1 MLMTFEERRIIML
14 RRILTAAIAVLLT
27 VIGLILMEKL
37 LPQISYFLGYNIHST
52 GLLGYS
58 YIHWLFAIVSVLFFG
73 WVGWVITP
81 FLIRFLLKY
90 SEIVASVL
98 AKAPS
103 ADIIVSLIGV
113 LVGLVLANLIGAPFS
128 RLPIVGP
135 YIPIVL
141 SIVLALTGAKVASH
155 KSKDILG
162 LFYRSRPQGKDP
174 AVVTEETAQDQREE
188 TVIDADALPVSLAAS
203 NKLLDTSV
211 IIDGRISDILKT
223 GFLEGNLV
231 IPHFVLDEL
240 QRLSDSSDNLKRAKG
255 RRGLDFIHELQ
266 EVFSHVV
273 IVNDME
279 YEMIQDVDSKLIAL
293 AKDTGSMIVTND
305 FNLNKVASIQGIRVL
320 NINDLAN
327 AVKPVVIPGE
337 EMTVYLLREGKES
350 GQAVAY
356 LQDGTMIVVEG
367 GRKYIGNKI
376 RIAVTSV
383 LQTSAGRMIF
393 AKVPKNHDVRDV
405 LAGAEG
411 T

>member
-1 MLMTFEERRIIML
+1 ML

-27 VIGLILMEKL
+27 VTGLILMEQL

-73 WVGWVITP
+73 WIGWVITP
-81 FLIRFLLKY
+81 FLIKFLLKY

-113 LVGLVLANLIGAPFS
+113 LVGLILANLIGAPFS

-135 YIPIVL
+135 YIPVVL

-162 LFYRSRPQGKDP
+162 LFYRSRPQGKDLP
-174 AVVTEETAQDQREE
+174 AGTEEMVQGQQEE
-188 TVIDADALPVSLAAS
+188 TVLDVDSLPVELAAS

-240 QRLSDSSDNLKRAKG
+240 QRLSDSSDSLKRANG

-266 EVFSHVV
+266 EIFPHVV

-350 GQAVAY
+350 GQAIAY

-393 AKVPKNHDVRDV
+393 AKVPKNHDVRDI

>member
-1 MLMTFEERRIIML
+1 ML
-14 RRILTAAIAVLLT
+14 RRILTAAIAVVLT
-27 VIGLILMEKL
+27 VTGLILMEQL
-37 LPQISYFLGYNIHST
+37 LPQISYFLGYSIHSK
-52 GLLGYS
+52 GVLGYS
-58 YIHWLFAIVSVLFFG
+58 YIHWLFAIVSVLFFS
-73 WVGWVITP
+73 WIGWVITP
-81 FLIRFLLKY
+81 FLIKYLLKY
-90 SEIVASVL
+90 SEVVASVL

-113 LVGLVLANLIGAPFS
+113 LVGLILANLIGAPFS
-128 RLPIVGP
+128 HLPIVGS
-135 YIPIVL
+135 YIPIIL
-141 SIVLALTGAKVASH
+141 SIVLALTGAKVALY
-155 KSKDILG
+155 KSKDIIG
-162 LFYRSRPQGKDP
+162 FFNRSRPADNTVLDNGG
-174 AVVTEETAQDQREE
+174 ETVQDQQEE
-188 TVIDADALPVSLAAS
+188 TVVDAGSMPAELAS
-203 NKLLDTSV
+203 FNKLLDTSV

-255 RRGLDFIHELQ
+255 RRGLDLIHELQ
-266 EVFSHVV
+266 DMTGHVV
-273 IVNDME
+273 IVRDLE
-279 YEMIQDVDSKLIAL
+279 YDAFQDVDSKLIAL
-293 AKDTGSMIVTND
+293 AKDTGSAVVTND

-337 EMTVYLLREGKES
+337 EMTAYLLREGKES
-350 GQAVAY
+350 GQAIAY

-376 RIAVTSV
+376 RVAVTSV

-393 AKVPKNHDVRDV
+393 AKVPKNHDVRDM

-411 T
+411 K

>member
-1 MLMTFEERRIIML
+1 ML

-141 SIVLALTGAKVASH
+141 SIILALTGAKVASH

-174 AVVTEETAQDQREE
+174 AAVTEETAQDRQEE
-188 TVIDADALPVSLAAS
+188 TVVDADALPVALAAS

-266 EVFSHVV
+266 EIFPHVV

-337 EMTVYLLREGKES
+337 EMTVYLLREGKEN

>member
-1 MLMTFEERRIIML
+1 ML

-27 VIGLILMEKL
+27 VTGLILMEQL

-73 WVGWVITP
+73 WIGWVITP
-81 FLIRFLLKY
+81 FLIKFLLKY

-113 LVGLVLANLIGAPFS
+113 LVGLILANLIGAPFS

-135 YIPIVL
+135 YIPVVL

-162 LFYRSRPQGKDP
+162 LFYRSRPQGKDLS
-174 AVVTEETAQDQREE
+174 AGTEEMVQGQQEE
-188 TVIDADALPVSLAAS
+188 TVLVVDSLPVELAAS

-240 QRLSDSSDNLKRAKG
+240 QRLSASSDKLKRAKG

-266 EVFSHVV
+266 EIFPHVV

-350 GQAVAY
+350 GQAIAY

-393 AKVPKNHDVRDV
+393 AKVPKNHDVRDI

>member
-1 MLMTFEERRIIML
+1 ML
-14 RRILTAAIAVLLT
+14 RRILTAAIAVVLT
-27 VIGLILMEKL
+27 VTGLILMEQL
-37 LPQISYFLGYNIHST
+37 LPQISYFLGYNIHSK

-58 YIHWLFAIVSVLFFG
+58 YIHWLFAIVSVLFFS

-81 FLIRFLLKY
+81 FLIKFLLKY
-90 SEIVASVL
+90 SELVASVL

-113 LVGLVLANLIGAPFS
+113 LVGLILANLIGAPFS
-128 RLPIVGP
+128 RLPIVGS
-135 YIPIVL
+135 YIPIIL

-162 LFYRSRPQGKDP
+162 LFYRSRPPGELSPVKPDDM
-174 AVVTEETAQDQREE
+174 AQDPQEE
-188 TVIDADALPVSLAAS
+188 VVVE
-203 NKLLDTSV
+203 LLDTSV
-211 IIDGRISDILKT
+211 IIDGRIADILKT

-266 EVFSHVV
+266 EMFHHVV
-273 IVNDME
+273 IVQDPE
-279 YEMIQDVDSKLIAL
+279 HDMIQDVDSKLVAL
-293 AKDTGSMIVTND
+293 AKDTNSIIVTND

-337 EMTVYLLREGKES
+337 EMTAYLLREGKES
-350 GQAVAY
+350 GQAIAY

-393 AKVPKNHDVRDV
+393 AKVPKNHDVRDM

-411 T
+411 K

>member
-1 MLMTFEERRIIML
+1 ML
-14 RRILTAAIAVLLT
+14 RRILTVVIAVLLT
-27 VIGLILMEKL
+27 VTGLILMEQM
-37 LPQISYFLGYNIHST
+37 LPNISFLLGYNVHSK

-58 YIHWLFAIVSVLFFG
+58 YIHWLFAILSVLFFS

-81 FLIRFLLKY
+81 FIIKYLLKY
-90 SEIVASVL
+90 SELVASVL

-113 LVGLVLANLIGAPFS
+113 LIGLILANLIGAPFS
-128 RLPIVGP
+128 RLPIFGS

-141 SIVLALTGAKVASH
+141 SIVLALTGAKVALH

-162 LFYRSRPQGKDP
+162 LFYRSRIAGKNAPPVNDATDTEIVQD
-174 AVVTEETAQDQREE
+174 AVVD
-188 TVIDADALPVSLAAS
+188 TVSVPGELTAS

-211 IIDGRISDILKT
+211 IIDGRIVDILKT
-223 GFLEGNLV
+223 GFLEGNLIV
-231 IPHFVLDEL
+231 PHFVLDEL
-240 QRLSDSSDNLKRAKG
+240 QRLSDSSDSLKRAKG
-255 RRGLDFIHELQ
+255 RRGLDLIHALQ
-266 EVFSHVV
+266 KEFYHVI
-273 IVNDME
+273 IVKDLEYDM
-279 YEMIQDVDSKLIAL
+279 IPDVDGKLIAL
-293 AKDTGSMIVTND
+293 AKDTDSIIVTND
-305 FNLNKVASIQGIRVL
+305 FNLNKVASIQGIRIL

-337 EMTVYLLREGKES
+337 EMTAYLLREGKES

-376 RIAVTSV
+376 RVAVTSV

-393 AKVPKNHDVRDV
+393 ARVAKNHDARDV
-405 LAGAEG
+405 MTVAEEK
-411 T
+411 

>member
-1 MLMTFEERRIIML
+1 ML
-14 RRILTAAIAVLLT
+14 RRILTAAIAVVLT
-27 VIGLILMEKL
+27 VTGLILMEQL
-37 LPQISYFLGYNIHST
+37 LPQISYFLGYSIHSK
-52 GLLGYS
+52 GVLGYS
-58 YIHWLFAIVSVLFFG
+58 YIHWLFAIVSVLFFS
-73 WVGWVITP
+73 WIGWVITP
-81 FLIRFLLKY
+81 FLIKYLLKY
-90 SEIVASVL
+90 SEVVASVL

-113 LVGLVLANLIGAPFS
+113 LVGLILANLIGAPFS
-128 RLPIVGP
+128 HLPIVGS
-135 YIPIVL
+135 YIPIIL
-141 SIVLALTGAKVASH
+141 SIVLALTGAKVALY
-155 KSKDILG
+155 KSKDIIG
-162 LFYRSRPQGKDP
+162 FFNRSRPADNTVPDNGG
-174 AVVTEETAQDQREE
+174 ETVQDQQEE
-188 TVIDADALPVSLAAS
+188 TVVDAGSMPAELAS
-203 NKLLDTSV
+203 FNKLLDTSV

-255 RRGLDFIHELQ
+255 RRGLDLIHELQ
-266 EVFSHVV
+266 DMTGHVV
-273 IVNDME
+273 IVRDLE
-279 YEMIQDVDSKLIAL
+279 YDAFQDVDSKLIAL
-293 AKDTGSMIVTND
+293 AKDTGSAVVTND

-337 EMTVYLLREGKES
+337 EMTAYLLREGKES
-350 GQAVAY
+350 GQAIAY

-376 RIAVTSV
+376 RVAVTSV

-393 AKVPKNHDVRDV
+393 AKVPKNHDVRDM

-411 T
+411 K

>member
-1 MLMTFEERRIIML
+1 ML

-27 VIGLILMEKL
+27 VTGLILMEQL

-73 WVGWVITP
+73 WIGWVITP
-81 FLIRFLLKY
+81 FLIKFLLKY

-113 LVGLVLANLIGAPFS
+113 LVGLILANLIGAPFS

-141 SIVLALTGAKVASH
+141 SIILALTGAKVASH

-162 LFYRSRPQGKDP
+162 LFYRSRAQVKDP
-174 AVVTEETAQDQREE
+174 VVVTEEMAQDQQEDA
-188 TVIDADALPVSLAAS
+188 VVDADSLPVELAAS

-266 EVFSHVV
+266 EIFPHVV

-350 GQAVAY
+350 GQAIAY

-393 AKVPKNHDVRDV
+393 AKVPKNHDVRDI

>member
-1 MLMTFEERRIIML
+1 ML
-14 RRILTAAIAVLLT
+14 RRILTAAIAVVLT
-27 VIGLILMEKL
+27 VTGLILMEQL
-37 LPQISYFLGYNIHST
+37 LPQISYFLGYSIHSK
-52 GLLGYS
+52 GVLGYS
-58 YIHWLFAIVSVLFFG
+58 YIHWLFAIVSVLFFS
-73 WVGWVITP
+73 WIGWVITP
-81 FLIRFLLKY
+81 FLIKYLLKY
-90 SEIVASVL
+90 SEVVASVL

-113 LVGLVLANLIGAPFS
+113 LVGLILANLIGAPFS
-128 RLPIVGP
+128 RLPIVGS
-135 YIPIVL
+135 YIPIIL
-141 SIVLALTGAKVASH
+141 SIVLALTGAKVALY
-155 KSKDILG
+155 KSKDIIG
-162 LFYRSRPQGKDP
+162 FFNRSRPADNPVLDNGGEM
-174 AVVTEETAQDQREE
+174 VQDQQEE
-188 TVIDADALPVSLAAS
+188 TVVDAASMPAELVSS

-255 RRGLDFIHELQ
+255 RRGLDLIHELQ
-266 EVFSHVV
+266 DMTGHVV
-273 IVNDME
+273 IVRDLE
-279 YEMIQDVDSKLIAL
+279 YDAFQDVDSKLIAL
-293 AKDTGSMIVTND
+293 AKDTGSAVVTND

-337 EMTVYLLREGKES
+337 EMTAYLLREGKES
-350 GQAVAY
+350 GQAIAY

-376 RIAVTSV
+376 RVAVTSV

-393 AKVPKNHDVRDV
+393 AKVPKNHDVRDMF
-405 LAGAEG
+405 AGAEG
-411 T
+411 K

>member
-1 MLMTFEERRIIML
+1 ML

-37 LPQISYFLGYNIHST
+37 LPQISYFLGYNIHSS

-103 ADIIVSLIGV
+103 ADIIVSLTGV

-141 SIVLALTGAKVASH
+141 SIILALTGAKVASH

-174 AVVTEETAQDQREE
+174 AVVTEETALDQREE

-405 LAGAEG
+405 LAGAEE

>member
-1 MLMTFEERRIIML
+1 ML
-14 RRILTAAIAVLLT
+14 RRILTIVIAVILT
-27 VIGLILMEKL
+27 VTGLILMEQL
-37 LPQISYFLGYNIHST
+37 LPHISFLIGYNVNSK

-58 YIHWLFAIVSVLFFG
+58 YIHWLFAILSVMFFS

-81 FLIRFLLKY
+81 FIIKYLLKY
-90 SEIVASVL
+90 SELVASVL

-113 LVGLVLANLIGAPFS
+113 LVGLILANLIGAPFS
-128 RLPIVGP
+128 RLPIVGS
-135 YIPIVL
+135 YIPIIL
-141 SIVLALTGAKVASH
+141 SIVLALTGAKVALH

-162 LFYRSRPQGKDP
+162 LFYRSRSSGNFADKNEESGEEVIPEE
-174 AVVTEETAQDQREE
+174 AVVDTASMPGE
-188 TVIDADALPVSLAAS
+188 LAAV

-211 IIDGRISDILKT
+211 IIDGRIADILKT

-231 IPHFVLDEL
+231 VPHFVQDEL

-255 RRGLDFIHELQ
+255 RRGLDLIQELQ
-266 EVFSHVV
+266 DTFHHVV
-273 IVNDME
+273 IVKDIE
-279 YEMIQDVDSKLIAL
+279 YDMIQDVDSKLIAL
-293 AKDTGSMIVTND
+293 AKDTGSIIVTND

-327 AVKPVVIPGE
+327 AMKPVVIPGE
-337 EMTVYLLREGKES
+337 EMTAYLLREGKES
-350 GQAVAY
+350 GQAIAY

-376 RIAVTSV
+376 KVAVTSV

-393 AKVPKNHDVRDV
+393 AKVARNQ
-405 LAGAEG
+405 A
-411 T
+411 

>member
-1 MLMTFEERRIIML
+1 ML

-27 VIGLILMEKL
+27 VTGLILMEQL

-73 WVGWVITP
+73 WIGWVITP
-81 FLIRFLLKY
+81 FLIKFLLKY

-98 AKAPS
+98 AKVPS

-113 LVGLVLANLIGAPFS
+113 LVGLILANLIGAPFS

-162 LFYRSRPQGKDP
+162 LFYRSRAQVKDP
-174 AVVTEETAQDQREE
+174 VVVTEEMAQDQQEDA
-188 TVIDADALPVSLAAS
+188 VVDADSLPVELAAS

-350 GQAVAY
+350 GQAIAY

-393 AKVPKNHDVRDV
+393 AKVPKNHEVHDV

>member
-1 MLMTFEERRIIML
+1 ML

-73 WVGWVITP
+73 WIGWVITP
-81 FLIRFLLKY
+81 FLIKFLLKY

-113 LVGLVLANLIGAPFS
+113 LVGLILANLIGAPFS

-135 YIPIVL
+135 YIPVVL

-162 LFYRSRPQGKDP
+162 LFYRSRPQGKDLP
-174 AVVTEETAQDQREE
+174 AGTEEMVQGQQEE
-188 TVIDADALPVSLAAS
+188 TVLVVDSLPVELAAS

-266 EVFSHVV
+266 EIFPHVV

-350 GQAVAY
+350 GQAIAY

-393 AKVPKNHDVRDV
+393 AKVPKNHDVRDI

>member
-1 MLMTFEERRIIML
+1 ML

-27 VIGLILMEKL
+27 VTGLILMEQL

-73 WVGWVITP
+73 WIGWVITP
-81 FLIRFLLKY
+81 FLIKFLLKY

-113 LVGLVLANLIGAPFS
+113 LVGLILANLIGVPFS

-174 AVVTEETAQDQREE
+174 AVVTEETALDQREE

-383 LQTSAGRMIF
+383 LQTSAGRMFF
-393 AKVPKNHDVRDV
+393 AKVTKNHDVRDV

>member
-1 MLMTFEERRIIML
+1 ML
-14 RRILTAAIAVLLT
+14 RRILTVVIAVLLT
-27 VIGLILMEKL
+27 VTGLILMEQM
-37 LPQISYFLGYNIHST
+37 LPNISFLLGYNVHSK

-58 YIHWLFAIVSVLFFG
+58 YIHWLFAILSVLFFS

-81 FLIRFLLKY
+81 FIIKYLLKY
-90 SEIVASVL
+90 SELVASVL

-113 LVGLVLANLIGAPFS
+113 LIGLILANLIGAPFS
-128 RLPIVGP
+128 RLPIFGS

-141 SIVLALTGAKVASH
+141 SIVLALTGAKVALH

-162 LFYRSRPQGKDP
+162 LFYRSRIAGKNAPPVNDATDTENVQD
-174 AVVTEETAQDQREE
+174 AVVD
-188 TVIDADALPVSLAAS
+188 TVSVPGELAAS

-211 IIDGRISDILKT
+211 IIDGRIVDILKT
-223 GFLEGNLV
+223 GFLEGNLIV
-231 IPHFVLDEL
+231 PHFVLDEL
-240 QRLSDSSDNLKRAKG
+240 QRLSDSSDSLKRAKG
-255 RRGLDFIHELQ
+255 RRGLDLIHALQ
-266 EVFSHVV
+266 KEFYHVI
-273 IVNDME
+273 IVKDLEYDM
-279 YEMIQDVDSKLIAL
+279 IPDVDGKLIAL
-293 AKDTGSMIVTND
+293 AKDTDSIIVTND
-305 FNLNKVASIQGIRVL
+305 FNLNKVASIQGIRIL

-337 EMTVYLLREGKES
+337 EMTAYLLREGKES

-376 RIAVTSV
+376 RVAVTSV

-393 AKVPKNHDVRDV
+393 ARVAKNHDARDV
-405 LAGAEG
+405 MTVAEEK
-411 T
+411 

>member
-1 MLMTFEERRIIML
+1 ML
-14 RRILTAAIAVLLT
+14 RRILTVVIAVLLT
-27 VIGLILMEKL
+27 VTGLILMEQM
-37 LPQISYFLGYNIHST
+37 LPNISFLLGYNVHSK

-58 YIHWLFAIVSVLFFG
+58 YIHWLFAILSVLFFS

-81 FLIRFLLKY
+81 FIIKYLLKY
-90 SEIVASVL
+90 SELVASVL

-113 LVGLVLANLIGAPFS
+113 LIGLILANLIGAPFS
-128 RLPIVGP
+128 RLPIFGS

-141 SIVLALTGAKVASH
+141 SIVLALTGAKVALH

-162 LFYRSRPQGKDP
+162 LFYRSRMAGKNAPPANDATDTEIVQD
-174 AVVTEETAQDQREE
+174 AVVD
-188 TVIDADALPVSLAAS
+188 TVSVPGELAAS

-211 IIDGRISDILKT
+211 IIDGRIVDILKT
-223 GFLEGNLV
+223 GFLEGNLIV
-231 IPHFVLDEL
+231 PHFVLDEL
-240 QRLSDSSDNLKRAKG
+240 QRLSDSSDSLKRAKG
-255 RRGLDFIHELQ
+255 RRGLDLIHALQ
-266 EVFSHVV
+266 KEFYHVI
-273 IVNDME
+273 IVKDLEYDM
-279 YEMIQDVDSKLIAL
+279 IPDVDGKLIAL
-293 AKDTGSMIVTND
+293 AKDTDSIIVTND
-305 FNLNKVASIQGIRVL
+305 FNLNKVASIQGIRIL

-337 EMTVYLLREGKES
+337 EMTAYLLREGKES

-376 RIAVTSV
+376 RVAVTSV

-393 AKVPKNHDVRDV
+393 ARVAKNHDARDV
-405 LAGAEG
+405 MTVAEEK
-411 T
+411 

>member
-1 MLMTFEERRIIML
+1 ML
-14 RRILTAAIAVLLT
+14 RRILTVVIAVLLT
-27 VIGLILMEKL
+27 VTGLILMEQM
-37 LPQISYFLGYNIHST
+37 LPNISFLLGYNVHSK

-58 YIHWLFAIVSVLFFG
+58 YIHWLFAILSVLFFS

-81 FLIRFLLKY
+81 FIIKYLLKY
-90 SEIVASVL
+90 SELVASVL

-113 LVGLVLANLIGAPFS
+113 LIGLILANLIGAPFS
-128 RLPIVGP
+128 RLPIFGS

-141 SIVLALTGAKVASH
+141 SIVLALTGAKVALH

-162 LFYRSRPQGKDP
+162 LFYRSRIAGKNAPPVNDATDTEIVQD
-174 AVVTEETAQDQREE
+174 AVVD
-188 TVIDADALPVSLAAS
+188 TVSVPGELAAS

-211 IIDGRISDILKT
+211 IIDGRIVDILKT
-223 GFLEGNLV
+223 GFLEGNLIV
-231 IPHFVLDEL
+231 PHFVLDEL
-240 QRLSDSSDNLKRAKG
+240 QRLSDSSDSLKRAKG
-255 RRGLDFIHELQ
+255 RRGLDLIHALQ
-266 EVFSHVV
+266 KEFYHVI
-273 IVNDME
+273 IVKDLEYDM
-279 YEMIQDVDSKLIAL
+279 IPDVDGKLIAL
-293 AKDTGSMIVTND
+293 AKDTDSIIVTND
-305 FNLNKVASIQGIRVL
+305 FNLNKVASIQGIRIL

-337 EMTVYLLREGKES
+337 EMTAYLLREGKES

-376 RIAVTSV
+376 RVAVTSV

-393 AKVPKNHDVRDV
+393 ARVAKNHDARDV
-405 LAGAEG
+405 MTVAEEK
-411 T
+411 

>member
-1 MLMTFEERRIIML
+1 ML
-14 RRILTAAIAVLLT
+14 RRILTVVIAVLLT
-27 VIGLILMEKL
+27 VTGLILMEQM
-37 LPQISYFLGYNIHST
+37 LPNISFLLGYNVHSK

-58 YIHWLFAIVSVLFFG
+58 YIHWLFAILSVLFFS

-81 FLIRFLLKY
+81 FIIKYLLKY
-90 SEIVASVL
+90 SELVASVL

-113 LVGLVLANLIGAPFS
+113 LIGLILANLIGAPFS
-128 RLPIVGP
+128 RLPIFGS

-141 SIVLALTGAKVASH
+141 SIVLALTGAKVALH

-162 LFYRSRPQGKDP
+162 LFYRSRMAGKNAPPVNEVTDTEIVQD
-174 AVVTEETAQDQREE
+174 AVVD
-188 TVIDADALPVSLAAS
+188 TVSVPGELAAS

-211 IIDGRISDILKT
+211 IIDGRIVDILKT
-223 GFLEGNLV
+223 GFLEGNLIV
-231 IPHFVLDEL
+231 PHFVLDEL
-240 QRLSDSSDNLKRAKG
+240 QRLSDSSDSLKRAKG
-255 RRGLDFIHELQ
+255 RRGLDLIHALQ
-266 EVFSHVV
+266 KEFYHVV
-273 IVNDME
+273 IVKDLEYDM
-279 YEMIQDVDSKLIAL
+279 IPDVDGKLIAL
-293 AKDTGSMIVTND
+293 AKDTDSIIVTND
-305 FNLNKVASIQGIRVL
+305 FNLNKVASIQGIRIL

-337 EMTVYLLREGKES
+337 EMTAYLLREGKES

-376 RIAVTSV
+376 RVAVTSV

-393 AKVPKNHDVRDV
+393 ARVAKNHDARDV
-405 LAGAEG
+405 MTVAEEK
-411 T
+411 

>member
-1 MLMTFEERRIIML
+1 MIKNLEERRMTML
-14 RRILTAAIAVLLT
+14 RRILTAVIAVLLT
-27 VIGLILMEKL
+27 VTGLILMEQL

-58 YIHWLFAIVSVLFFG
+58 YIHWLFAIVSVLFFS
-73 WVGWVITP
+73 WIGWVITP
-81 FLIRFLLKY
+81 FLIKYLLRY
-90 SEIVASVL
+90 SEVVASVL

-113 LVGLVLANLIGAPFS
+113 LVGLILANLIGAPFS
-128 RLPIVGP
+128 RLPIIGP

-141 SIVLALTGAKVASH
+141 SLILALTGAKVALY

-162 LFYRSRPQGKDP
+162 MFNRSRSADN
-174 AVVTEETAQDQREE
+174 TAQDNAGETVQYQQDD
-188 TVIDADALPVSLAAS
+188 TVIDADSMPAGQPSS

-211 IIDGRISDILKT
+211 IIDGRIADILKT

-240 QRLSDSSDNLKRAKG
+240 QRLSDSSDSLKRAKG
-255 RRGLDFIHELQ
+255 RRGLDLIHNLQ
-266 EVFSHVV
+266 EEFRHVV
-273 IVNDME
+273 IIKDLE
-279 YEMIQDVDSKLIAL
+279 YDAFQDVDSKLIAL
-293 AKDTGSMIVTND
+293 AKDTDSDIITND

-337 EMTVYLLREGKES
+337 EMTAYLLREGKES

-376 RIAVTSV
+376 RVAVTSV

-393 AKVPKNHDVRDV
+393 AKVSKNHDTRDI

-411 T
+411 K

>member
-1 MLMTFEERRIIML
+1 ML
-14 RRILTAAIAVLLT
+14 RRILTVVIAVLLT
-27 VIGLILMEKL
+27 VTGLILMEQM
-37 LPQISYFLGYNIHST
+37 LPNISFLLGYNVHSK

-58 YIHWLFAIVSVLFFG
+58 YIHWLFAILSVLFFS

-81 FLIRFLLKY
+81 FIIKYLLKY
-90 SEIVASVL
+90 SELVASVL

-113 LVGLVLANLIGAPFS
+113 LIGLILANLIGAPFS
-128 RLPIVGP
+128 RLPIFGS

-141 SIVLALTGAKVASH
+141 SIVLALTGAKVALH

-162 LFYRSRPQGKDP
+162 LFYRSRMAGKTAPPVNDATDTEIVQD
-174 AVVTEETAQDQREE
+174 AVVD
-188 TVIDADALPVSLAAS
+188 TVSVPGELTAS

-211 IIDGRISDILKT
+211 IIDGRIVDILKT
-223 GFLEGNLV
+223 GFLEGNLIV
-231 IPHFVLDEL
+231 PHFVLDEL
-240 QRLSDSSDNLKRAKG
+240 QRLSDSSDSLKRAKG
-255 RRGLDFIHELQ
+255 RRGLDLIHALQ
-266 EVFSHVV
+266 KEFYHVI
-273 IVNDME
+273 IVKDLEYDM
-279 YEMIQDVDSKLIAL
+279 IPDVDGKLIAL
-293 AKDTGSMIVTND
+293 AKDTDSIIVTND
-305 FNLNKVASIQGIRVL
+305 FNLNKVASIQGIRIL

-337 EMTVYLLREGKES
+337 EMTAYLLREGKES

-376 RIAVTSV
+376 RVAVTSV

-393 AKVPKNHDVRDV
+393 ARVAKNHDARDV
-405 LAGAEG
+405 MTVAEEK
-411 T
+411 

>member
-1 MLMTFEERRIIML
+1 ML
-14 RRILTAAIAVLLT
+14 RRILTAVIAVLLT
-27 VIGLILMEKL
+27 VTGLILMEQL

-58 YIHWLFAIVSVLFFG
+58 YIHWLFAIVSVLFFS
-73 WVGWVITP
+73 WIGWVITP
-81 FLIRFLLKY
+81 FLIKYLLRY
-90 SEIVASVL
+90 SEVVASVL

-113 LVGLVLANLIGAPFS
+113 LVGLILANLIGAPFS
-128 RLPIVGP
+128 RLPIIGP

-141 SIVLALTGAKVASH
+141 SLILALTGAKVALY

-162 LFYRSRPQGKDP
+162 MFNRSRSADN
-174 AVVTEETAQDQREE
+174 TAQDNAGETVQYQQDD
-188 TVIDADALPVSLAAS
+188 TVIDADSMPAGQPSS

-211 IIDGRISDILKT
+211 IIDGRIADILKT

-240 QRLSDSSDNLKRAKG
+240 QRLSDSSDSLKRAKG
-255 RRGLDFIHELQ
+255 RRGLDLIHNLQ
-266 EVFSHVV
+266 EEFRHVV
-273 IVNDME
+273 IIKDLE
-279 YEMIQDVDSKLIAL
+279 YDAFQDVDSKLIAL
-293 AKDTGSMIVTND
+293 AKDTDSDIITND

-337 EMTVYLLREGKES
+337 EMTAYLLREGKES

-376 RIAVTSV
+376 RVAVTSV

-393 AKVPKNHDVRDV
+393 AKVSKNHDTRDI

-411 T
+411 K

>member
-1 MLMTFEERRIIML
+1 
-14 RRILTAAIAVLLT
+14 
-27 VIGLILMEKL
+27 MEQL

-73 WVGWVITP
+73 WIGWVITP
-81 FLIRFLLKY
+81 FLIKFLLKY

-103 ADIIVSLIGV
+103 ADMIVSLIGV
-113 LVGLVLANLIGAPFS
+113 LVGLILANLIGAPFS

-162 LFYRSRPQGKDP
+162 LFYRSRAQVKDP
-174 AVVTEETAQDQREE
+174 VVVTEEMAQDQQEDA
-188 TVIDADALPVSLAAS
+188 VVDADSLPVELAAS

-266 EVFSHVV
+266 EIFPHVV

-350 GQAVAY
+350 GQAIAY

-393 AKVPKNHDVRDV
+393 AKVPKNHEVHDV

>member
-1 MLMTFEERRIIML
+1 ML
-14 RRILTAAIAVLLT
+14 RRILTAAIAVVLT
-27 VIGLILMEKL
+27 VTGLILMEQL
-37 LPQISYFLGYNIHST
+37 LPQISYFLGYNIHSK

-58 YIHWLFAIVSVLFFG
+58 YIHWLFAIVSVLFFS
-73 WVGWVITP
+73 WIGWVITP
-81 FLIRFLLKY
+81 FLIKYLLKY

-113 LVGLVLANLIGAPFS
+113 LVGLILANLIGTPFS
-128 RLPIVGP
+128 RLPIVGS
-135 YIPIVL
+135 YVPIIL
-141 SIVLALTGAKVASH
+141 SIVLALTGAKVALH

-162 LFYRSRPQGKDP
+162 LFYRSGPPGEDGLSVK
-174 AVVTEETAQDQREE
+174 AEETAQDHLE
-188 TVIDADALPVSLAAS
+188 DAVVDTDSLPVELAAS

-211 IIDGRISDILKT
+211 IIDGRVSDILKT

-266 EVFSHVV
+266 ESFRHVV
-273 IVNDME
+273 IVKDLE

-293 AKDTGSMIVTND
+293 AKDTGSIIVTND

-337 EMTVYLLREGKES
+337 EMTAYLLREGKES

-367 GRKYIGNKI
+367 GRKYIGNRI
-376 RIAVTSV
+376 RVAVTSV

-393 AKVPKNHDVRDV
+393 AKVSKNHDTRDM

-411 T
+411 K

>member
-1 MLMTFEERRIIML
+1 ML

-27 VIGLILMEKL
+27 VTGLILMEQL

-73 WVGWVITP
+73 WIGWVITP
-81 FLIRFLLKY
+81 FLIKFLLKY

-98 AKAPS
+98 AKVPS

-113 LVGLVLANLIGAPFS
+113 LVGLILANLIGAPFS

-162 LFYRSRPQGKDP
+162 LFYRSRAQVKDP
-174 AVVTEETAQDQREE
+174 VVVTEEMAQDQQEDA
-188 TVIDADALPVSLAAS
+188 VVDADSLPVELAAS

-266 EVFSHVV
+266 EIFPHVV

-350 GQAVAY
+350 GQAIAY

-393 AKVPKNHDVRDV
+393 AKVPKNHEVHDV